1 MSLELKI
8 AALITAVGGDVKALT
23 TKIGDTTSLSTTA
36 KANLVAAINEV
47 QAAVSTL
54 QAGSTTINDAAGNGD
69 VNVTWSADKI
79 HDEIVA
85 AVTAAKNDL
94 LGGAGAALDTLKE
107 LADALNNDASYA
119 TNIAAM
125 LTKRLAVD
133 DVQVF
138 TNAEKLQGRENI
150 GAAAD
155 TELQQLKTDL
165 GNVDEDLVA
174 LYTTAKA

>member
-23 TKIGDTTSLSTTA
+23 TKIGDTTSLTTTA

-47 QAAVSTL
+47 QAAVATL

-85 AVTAAKNDL
+85 RVQAAKNDL

-133 DVQVF
+133 AVQTF
-138 TNAEKLQGRENI
+138 TNAEKIQARANI

-165 GNVDEDLVA
+165 GNVDADLVA
-174 LYTTAKA
+174 LYNTAKA

>member
-23 TKIGDTTSLSTTA
+23 TKIGDTTSLTTTA

-47 QAAVSTL
+47 QAAVATL
-54 QAGSTTINDAAGNGD
+54 QAGSTTINDPAGNGD
-69 VNVTWSADKI
+69 TTVTWSADKI

-85 AVTAAKNDL
+85 RVQAAKNDL

-107 LADALNNDASYA
+107 LADALNNDATYA

-133 DVQVF
+133 AVQTF
-138 TNAEKLQGRENI
+138 TNTEKIQGRQNI

-165 GNVDEDLVA
+165 GNVDADLVA
-174 LYTTAKA
+174 LYNTAKA

>member
-8 AALITAVGGDVKALT
+8 AALIAAVGGDVKALT
-23 TKIGDTTSLSTTA
+23 TKIGDTTSLTTTA

-47 QAAVSTL
+47 QAAVATL
-54 QAGSTTINDAAGNGD
+54 QAGSTTINDAAGNGAT
-69 VNVTWSADKI
+69 NVTWSADKI

-85 AVTAAKNDL
+85 RVQAVKNDL

-133 DVQVF
+133 AVQTF
-138 TNAEKLQGRENI
+138 TNAEKSQARENI
-150 GAAAD
+150 SAAAD

-165 GNVDEDLVA
+165 GNVDADLVA
-174 LYTTAKA
+174 LYNTAKA

>member
-8 AALITAVGGDVKALT
+8 AALINAVGGDVKALT

-47 QAAVSTL
+47 QVAVSAL

-85 AVTAAKNDL
+85 AVTAAKDDL
-94 LGGAGAALDTLKE
+94 LGGAGPALDTLKE

-119 TNIAAM
+119 TNLAAM
-125 LTKRLAVD
+125 LTMRLAVD
-133 DVQVF
+133 TVQTF

-155 TELQQLKTDL
+155 TELQTLKTDL
-165 GNVDEDLVA
+165 GDVDADLVA
-174 LYTTAKA
+174 LYTAAKA

>member
-47 QAAVSTL
+47 QAAVATL
-54 QAGSTTINDAAGNGD
+54 QAGSTTINDTAGDGD
-69 VNVTWSADKI
+69 VNVTWSANKI

-85 AVTAAKNDL
+85 RVQAAKNDL

-133 DVQVF
+133 AVQTF

-155 TELQQLKTDL
+155 TELKQLKTDL
-165 GNVDEDLVA
+165 GDVDADLVA
-174 LYTTAKA
+174 LYNTAKA

>member
-47 QAAVSTL
+47 QAAVATL
-54 QAGSTTINDAAGNGD
+54 QAGSTTINDTAGNGD

-85 AVTAAKNDL
+85 RVQAAKDDL
-94 LGGAGAALDTLKE
+94 LGDAGAALDTLKE

-133 DVQVF
+133 AVQTF

-165 GNVDEDLVA
+165 GDVDADLVA

>member
-23 TKIGDTTSLSTTA
+23 TKIGDTTSLTTTA

-47 QAAVSTL
+47 QVAVSAL

-85 AVTAAKNDL
+85 RVQAAKDDL

-133 DVQVF
+133 AVQTF

-165 GNVDEDLVA
+165 GNVDADLVA
-174 LYTTAKA
+174 LYNTAKA

>member
-23 TKIGDTTSLSTTA
+23 TKIGDTTSLTTTA

-47 QAAVSTL
+47 QAAVATL
-54 QAGSTTINDAAGNGD
+54 QAGSTTIDDAAGNGD

-107 LADALNNDASYA
+107 LADALNNDATYA

-133 DVQVF
+133 AVQTF

-165 GNVDEDLVA
+165 GDVDADLVA
-174 LYTTAKA
+174 LYNTAKA

>member
-47 QAAVSTL
+47 QAAVATL
-54 QAGSTTINDAAGNGD
+54 QAGSTTINDTAGNGD

-85 AVTAAKNDL
+85 RVQAAKNDL

-133 DVQVF
+133 AVQTF
-138 TNAEKLQGRENI
+138 TNAEKLQGRVNI

-165 GNVDEDLVA
+165 GNVDADLVA
-174 LYTTAKA
+174 LYNTAKA

>member
-23 TKIGDTTSLSTTA
+23 TKIGDTTSLTTTA

-47 QAAVSTL
+47 KTAVTAL

-133 DVQVF
+133 AVQTF

-165 GNVDEDLVA
+165 GNVNTDLVA
-174 LYTTAKA
+174 LYTAAKT

>member
-8 AALITAVGGDVKALT
+8 AALIAAVGGDVKVLLN
-23 TKIGDTTSLSTTA
+23 KIGDTTSLTTTA
-36 KANLVAAINEV
+36 KANLVAAINELKT
-47 QAAVSTL
+47 AVTTL
-54 QAGSTTINDAAGNGD
+54 QAGSSTINDAAGNGD

-85 AVTAAKNDL
+85 RVQAAKNDL
-94 LGGAGAALDTLKE
+94 LGGAGASLDTLKE

-119 TNIAAM
+119 ANIAAM

-133 DVQVF
+133 AVQTF
-138 TNAEKLQGRENI
+138 TNAEKIQARVNI

-165 GNVDEDLVA
+165 GNVDADLVA
-174 LYTTAKA
+174 LYNTAKA

>member
-47 QAAVSTL
+47 QAAVATL
-54 QAGSTTINDAAGNGD
+54 QAGSTTINDTAGNGD

-85 AVTAAKNDL
+85 RVQAAKDDL

-133 DVQVF
+133 AVQTF

-155 TELQQLKTDL
+155 TEQQQLKTDL
-165 GNVDEDLVA
+165 GDVDEDLVA
-174 LYTTAKA
+174 LYNTAKA

>member
-23 TKIGDTTSLSTTA
+23 TKIGDTTSLTTTA

-47 QAAVSTL
+47 QAAVATL
-54 QAGSTTINDAAGNGD
+54 QAGNATINDAAGNGD

-85 AVTAAKNDL
+85 RVQAAKNDL

-119 TNIAAM
+119 TNVAAM

-133 DVQVF
+133 AVQTF
-138 TNAEKLQGRENI
+138 TNAEKIQARDNI
-150 GAAAD
+150 GAAAG

-165 GNVDEDLVA
+165 GNVDADLVA
-174 LYTTAKA
+174 LYNTAKA

>member
-47 QAAVSTL
+47 QAAVATL
-54 QAGSTTINDAAGNGD
+54 QAGSTTINDTAGNGD

-85 AVTAAKNDL
+85 RVQAAKNDL

-165 GNVDEDLVA
+165 GDVDADLVA
-174 LYTTAKA
+174 LYNTAKA

>member
-23 TKIGDTTSLSTTA
+23 TKIGDTTSLTTTA

-47 QAAVSTL
+47 QAAVATL
-54 QAGSTTINDAAGNGD
+54 QADGTTINDTAGNGD
-69 VNVTWSADKI
+69 TTVTWSADKI

-85 AVTAAKNDL
+85 RVQAAKNDL

-107 LADALNNDASYA
+107 LADALNNDATYA

-133 DVQVF
+133 AVQTF
-138 TNAEKLQGRENI
+138 TNTEKIQGRQNI

-165 GNVDEDLVA
+165 GNVDADLVA
-174 LYTTAKA
+174 LYNTAKA

>member
-23 TKIGDTTSLSTTA
+23 TKIGDTTSLTTTA

-47 QAAVSTL
+47 QAAVATL

-107 LADALNNDASYA
+107 LADALNNDATYA

-133 DVQVF
+133 AMQTF

-150 GAAAD
+150 GAASD

-165 GNVDEDLVA
+165 GNVDADLVA
-174 LYTTAKA
+174 LYNTAKA

>member
-8 AALITAVGGDVKALT
+8 AALINAVGGDVKALT
-23 TKIGDTTSLSTTA
+23 TKIGDTTSLTTTA

-47 QAAVSTL
+47 KTAVTAL
-54 QAGSTTINDAAGNGD
+54 QAGSTTINDTAGDGATT
-69 VNVTWSADKI
+69 VTWSADKI

-94 LGGAGAALDTLKE
+94 LGGAGSALDTLKE

-133 DVQVF
+133 AVQTF
-138 TNAEKLQGRENI
+138 TNAEKIQGRQNI

-155 TELQQLKTDL
+155 AELQQLKTDL
-165 GNVDEDLVA
+165 GNVDADLVA

>member
-36 KANLVAAINEV
+36 TANLVAAINEV
-47 QAAVSTL
+47 QAAVATL
-54 QAGSTTINDAAGNGD
+54 QAGSTTINDTAGNGD

-85 AVTAAKNDL
+85 RVQAAKDDL

-107 LADALNNDASYA
+107 LADALNNDATYA
-119 TNIAAM
+119 TTIA
-125 LTKRLAVD
+125 TKLAKVVAVD
-133 DVQVF
+133 VIQTF
-138 TNAEKLQGRENI
+138 TNAEKIQARDNI
-150 GAAAD
+150 GAASAA
-155 TELQQLKTDL
+155 ELTQLKTDL
-165 GNVDEDLVA
+165 GDVDADLVA
-174 LYTTAKA
+174 LYNTAKA

>member
-47 QAAVSTL
+47 QAAVATL
-54 QAGSTTINDAAGNGD
+54 QAGSTTINDTAGDGD

-85 AVTAAKNDL
+85 RVQAAKDDL

-133 DVQVF
+133 TVQTF

-165 GNVDEDLVA
+165 GDVDEDLVA
-174 LYTTAKA
+174 LYNTAKA

>member
-47 QAAVSTL
+47 QAAVATL
-54 QAGSTTINDAAGNGD
+54 QADSTTINDTAGDGD

-85 AVTAAKNDL
+85 RVQAAKNDL

-165 GNVDEDLVA
+165 GDVDADLVA
-174 LYTTAKA
+174 LYNTAKA

>member
-23 TKIGDTTSLSTTA
+23 TKIGDTTSLTTTA

-47 QAAVSTL
+47 QAAVATL

-85 AVTAAKNDL
+85 RVQAAKNDL

-119 TNIAAM
+119 TNVAAM

-133 DVQVF
+133 AVQTF
-138 TNAEKLQGRENI
+138 TNAEKIQARANI

-165 GNVDEDLVA
+165 GNVDADLVA
-174 LYTTAKA
+174 LYNTAKA

>member
-47 QAAVSTL
+47 QAAVATL
-54 QAGSTTINDAAGNGD
+54 QAGSTTINDTAGNGD

-79 HDEIVA
+79 HDEIVTR
-85 AVTAAKNDL
+85 VQTAKDDL

-107 LADALNNDASYA
+107 LADALNNDATYA

-133 DVQVF
+133 AVQTF

-165 GNVDEDLVA
+165 GNVDADLVA
-174 LYTTAKA
+174 LYNTAKA

>member
-23 TKIGDTTSLSTTA
+23 TKIGDTTSLTTTA

-47 QAAVSTL
+47 QAAVATL

-85 AVTAAKNDL
+85 RVQAAKNDL

-133 DVQVF
+133 AVQTF
-138 TNAEKLQGRENI
+138 TNAEKIQARGNI

-165 GNVDEDLVA
+165 GNVDADLVA
-174 LYTTAKA
+174 LYNTAKA

>member
-8 AALITAVGGDVKALT
+8 AALITAVGGDVKSIT
-23 TKIGDTTSLSTTA
+23 NKIGDLTSLTTTQ

-47 QAAVSTL
+47 QTAVATL

-69 VNVTWSADKI
+69 TTVTWSADKI

-85 AVTAAKNDL
+85 AAAALKDDI
-94 LGGAGAALDTLKE
+94 LGGAGSALDTLKE
-107 LADALNNDASYA
+107 LADALAGDANYA
-119 TNIAAM
+119 TTIA
-125 LTKRLAVD
+125 TKLAKVVAVD
-133 DVQVF
+133 VIQTF
-138 TNAEKLQGRENI
+138 TNAEKIQARENI

-165 GNVDEDLVA
+165 GDVDADLVT
-174 LYTTAKA
+174 LYNTAKA

>member
-23 TKIGDTTSLSTTA
+23 TKIGDTTSLTTTA

-47 QAAVSTL
+47 QAAVATL

-85 AVTAAKNDL
+85 RVQAAKNDL

-133 DVQVF
+133 AVQTF
-138 TNAEKLQGRENI
+138 TNAEKIQGRQNI

-165 GNVDEDLVA
+165 GNVDADLVA
-174 LYTTAKA
+174 LYNTAKA